1 MSPSLRRPTHSLP
14 LSSTTLSETE
24 NISTRRFQTLLNWL
38 TQPKGLRTFQ
48 PLPSSTITLMV
59 DFTLSLI
66 VHTSSSQ
73 NVCVKVLSISCIYRR
88 IYWYSLYNV
97 HIAVRYKLSMFS
109 YALGKHSFKLI
120 LVLCLII
127 YIICAARC
135 YRCLFKAI
143 KIRYY
148 VIFSALV
155 KSETLLCLSCCAI

>member
-24 NISTRRFQTLLNWL
+24 NISTRRFQRLLNWW
-38 TQPKGLRTFQ
+38 TQAKGLRTMQ
-48 PLPSSTITLMV
+48 PLPSSNITLMV

-109 YALGKHSFKLI
+109 NALGKHSFKLI